1 MYFEKKEIILLYQKK
16 EVKERKRD
24 SSSRS
29 IKCNPSSL
37 IEQ

>member
-1 MYFEKKEIILLYQKK
+1 MYFEKKEIILYQKK

-24 SSSRS
+24 SSSKS